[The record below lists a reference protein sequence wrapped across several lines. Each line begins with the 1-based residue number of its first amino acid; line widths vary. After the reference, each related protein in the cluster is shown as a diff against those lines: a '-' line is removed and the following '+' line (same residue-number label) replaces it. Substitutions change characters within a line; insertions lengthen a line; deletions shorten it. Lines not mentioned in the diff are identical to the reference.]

1 VGPLR
6 ACYDSIVVDS
16 ISVDVSAPAAGVL
29 EGAVEGAL
37 AQFRALADPTRL
49 RIVAFL
55 SAGERCACELGEAVD
70 VPANLLSHHLK
81 VLRQAGLI
89 VGNRRGRWIDYR
101 LHDDGFRGLERL
113 LAGIR
118 ALPVASPPPQPRA
131 PLPSVVL

>member
-1 VGPLR
+1 
-6 ACYDSIVVDS
+6 VVDS
-16 ISVDVSAPAAGVL
+16 ISVDVSPPAAAVL
-29 EGAVEGAL
+29 EGAL

-89 VGNRRGRWIDYR
+89 VGTRRGRWIDYR
-101 LHDDGFRGLERL
+101 LRDDGFRGLERL

-118 ALPVASPPPQPRA
+118 DLPVASPPPQPCA
-131 PLPSVVL
+131 PAASVVS